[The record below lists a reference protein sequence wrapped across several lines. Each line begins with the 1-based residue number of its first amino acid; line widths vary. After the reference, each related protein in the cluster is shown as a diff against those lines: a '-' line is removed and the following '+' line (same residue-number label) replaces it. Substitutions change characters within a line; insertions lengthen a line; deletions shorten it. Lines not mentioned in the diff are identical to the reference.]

1 MVAVIH
7 DLRYA
12 ARTLAAKPRLSG
24 VIVLTLALGIGA
36 NTAVFSVVNAVLM
49 RPLPYQD
56 GDRLVWLWSTD
67 PQNPAAKW
75 VSYPDFLDLRAQS
88 RTLESLAS
96 WFGYEMVL
104 TGASEPE
111 RVQAIVVFGDL
122 FGVLGTPPSLGTTFR
137 AEKDHSRER
146 AVVLSHSFWQ
156 RRFDSDPGIVGR
168 GLTLSG
174 QSFRVLGV
182 MPEGFQFPIQTP
194 LVDMWAALGSDQF
207 ADVPQVARSARG
219 MEAIGRLWPDAD
231 LDRAQ
236 AELDVIASRLS
247 RENPATNKDV
257 GVRIVPA
264 AEHVVGRV
272 SRSLWVLFAAVG
284 CVLLIAC
291 VNVANLLLA
300 RAEDRRREIALRSS
314 LGASRAAIARQLAIE
329 SLLLA
334 AAGGVAGGL
343 LAAWGVEALVA
354 LVPGDLPRAGEIKVD
369 GQALGF
375 TVLASLMTG
384 VAFGL
389 TPAWRASKVDL
400 TAALQEAGRTISD
413 SARGR
418 RLRDGLVVGEIA
430 LAMILLT
437 GSALFTTSFFRLNQP
452 PTGFDPHNVLTFEVT
467 WPWERYSFAQAGEA
481 FRQLQAKLLAV
492 PGVRGAAVG
501 VQLPDRGSAASDAL
515 FPYLEIEGRT
525 VEAQRPRTASV
536 LTQPGYFRTLG
547 IPLLEGRDFD
557 ERDTSDAPR
566 VVVVNESL
574 ARRFFPGE
582 DPIGKRLKLDLWL
595 VFGRETP
602 LREIVGVVGDVKHR
616 GLETALPLVYVP
628 LAQQPFNLSLMVVKT
643 EGDPAALVGAIRG
656 AVRSVDNDQPIY
668 DVQTLEQRMGVSLAQ
683 ERFSA
688 LLLSTFS
695 AAALAL
701 AAIGLYGVLSYNV
714 SRRTH
719 ELGVRVA
726 LGAETGNL
734 LGLVIGHGMKLILI
748 GLIIGL
754 IGALATMRLVE
765 GLLFGVEPTD
775 PLTLGLATVV
785 LAIVAVLACW
795 IPARRAAS
803 VNPIIALRYE

>member
-1 MVAVIH
+1 M
-7 DLRYA
+7 
-12 ARTLAAKPRLSG
+12 
-24 VIVLTLALGIGA
+24 
-36 NTAVFSVVNAVLM
+36 
-49 RPLPYQD
+49 
-56 GDRLVWLWSTD
+56 
-67 PQNPAAKW
+67 
-75 VSYPDFLDLRAQS
+75 
-88 RTLESLAS
+88 
-96 WFGYEMVL
+96 
-104 TGASEPE
+104 
-111 RVQAIVVFGDL
+111 
-122 FGVLGTPPSLGTTFR
+122 
-137 AEKDHSRER
+137 
-146 AVVLSHSFWQ
+146 
-156 RRFDSDPGIVGR
+156 
-168 GLTLSG
+168 
-174 QSFRVLGV
+174 
-182 MPEGFQFPIQTP
+182 
-194 LVDMWAALGSDQF
+194 
-207 ADVPQVARSARG
+207 
-219 MEAIGRLWPDAD
+219 
-231 LDRAQ
+231 
-236 AELDVIASRLS
+236 
-247 RENPATNKDV
+247 
-257 GVRIVPA
+257 
-264 AEHVVGRV
+264 
-272 SRSLWVLFAAVG
+272 
-284 CVLLIAC
+284 
-291 VNVANLLLA
+291 
-300 RAEDRRREIALRSS
+300 
-314 LGASRAAIARQLAIE
+314 
-329 SLLLA
+329 
-334 AAGGVAGGL
+334 
-343 LAAWGVEALVA
+343 
-354 LVPGDLPRAGEIKVD
+354 
-369 GQALGF
+369 
-375 TVLASLMTG
+375 
-384 VAFGL
+384 
-389 TPAWRASKVDL
+389 
-400 TAALQEAGRTISD
+400 
-413 SARGR
+413 
-418 RLRDGLVVGEIA
+418 
-430 LAMILLT
+430 
-437 GSALFTTSFFRLNQP
+437 
-452 PTGFDPHNVLTFEVT
+452 
-467 WPWERYSFAQAGEA
+467 
-481 FRQLQAKLLAV
+481 
-492 PGVRGAAVG
+492 
-501 VQLPDRGSAASDAL
+501 
-515 FPYLEIEGRT
+515 
-525 VEAQRPRTASV
+525 
-536 LTQPGYFRTLG
+536 RTLG